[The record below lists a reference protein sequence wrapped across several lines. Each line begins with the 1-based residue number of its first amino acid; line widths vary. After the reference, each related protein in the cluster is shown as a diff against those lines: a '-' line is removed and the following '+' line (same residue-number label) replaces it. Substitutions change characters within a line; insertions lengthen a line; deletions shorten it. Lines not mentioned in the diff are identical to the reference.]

1 MTQKQRMVNMKK
13 DVLITLRSI
22 QSVGNDSNETEI
34 ITEGTFSTLKNGGYK
49 IIYNESAATGF
60 EGSKTTVCCYGEERA
75 SVCRSGTT
83 QSTLIIDKKKKQHC
97 VYGTP
102 YGELMM
108 GIYTHS
114 IINKLDKNGGDLYM
128 KYTVDINSSYI
139 SDNEILILV
148 RPAPKKAELTE

>member
-1 MTQKQRMVNMKK
+1 MKK

-22 QSVGNDSNETEI
+22 QTANGDSNETEI
-34 ITEGTFSTLKNGGYK
+34 ITEGTFSTLKNEGFR

-60 EGSKTTVCCYGEERA
+60 EGSKTTVCCYGDTHA
-75 SVCRSGTT
+75 SICRTGTA
-83 QSTLIIDKKKKQHC
+83 QSTLIIDKNKKQHC

-114 IINKLDKNGGDLYM
+114 IVNKLDKNGGELYM

-139 SDNEILILV
+139 SDNEILIIV
-148 RPAPKKAELTE
+148 RPAPKKAEITE